1 MKKFMV
7 SLIAVLATVGTSMAA
22 ETCNGGCKPKRH
34 RVIYVSA
41 HDPETMYG
49 DAVYDTTVLSGDGSS
64 SSQAVYQ
71 ELALQPVRIE
81 PANWYVGGRLSL
93 HMLNWK
99 NKYRATPDSD
109 QLNKEFDHDDYTFEP
124 LFGGGIFAGYHFG
137 ESWRGDAEFG
147 YITRFT
153 DSDNGF
159 TFKLSTPYIL
169 ANAYYNIH
177 NGLYIGAGL
186 GLAFPRMSMDWA
198 YFVQNSGAKTATS
211 FMGGLS
217 LGYEYYLSD
226 VVAIDFRYRF
236 AGFMG
241 PKLTRGV
248 SQTDPLQPYDYLES
262 IETKIGFIMDNSFS
276 IGIRYE
282 F

>member
-153 DSDNGF
+153 DYQHRIFWRTHIIIYTTVCTLVRDLVWRFRACRWIGHIL
-159 TFKLSTPYIL
+159 FKIPGPRRQHHLWAVCRWGTNIICRTLSRLI
-169 ANAYYNIH
+169 
-177 NGLYIGAGL
+177 
-186 GLAFPRMSMDWA
+186 
-198 YFVQNSGAKTATS
+198 FVIVLRDSWGQS
-211 FMGGLS
+211 
-217 LGYEYYLSD
+217 
-226 VVAIDFRYRF
+226 
-236 AGFMG
+236 
-241 PKLTRGV
+241 
-248 SQTDPLQPYDYLES
+248 
-262 IETKIGFIMDNSFS
+262 
-276 IGIRYE
+276 
-282 F
+282 